1 MRTFDDRYSYE
12 DFKRLGVIHLN
23 SLITTWTISVNKGPS
38 FPFIMSEPKRV
49 FFHKG

>member
-1 MRTFDDRYSYE
+1 MRKFDDGYSCE

-23 SLITTWTISVNKGPS
+23 SLIKTWTISVNKGPN
-38 FPFIMSEPKRV
+38 FPFIKSQPKRV